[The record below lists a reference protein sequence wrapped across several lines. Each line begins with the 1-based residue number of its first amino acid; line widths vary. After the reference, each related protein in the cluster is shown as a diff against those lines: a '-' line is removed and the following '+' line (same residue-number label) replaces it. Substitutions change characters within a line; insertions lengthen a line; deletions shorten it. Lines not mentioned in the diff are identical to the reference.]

1 MQSPHPTSPK
11 GGEIEWAPAR
21 GPLTSMYNPRHEILY
36 LCSVSNRL
44 PHRAKRA
51 RSGNHGR
58 AAPPTGPRQR
68 SSPRVQRRRSPAFRD
83 SDALAP
89 SRLYLCRARRRR
101 DRQRRPRQRP
111 CHPHAVRRRCP
122 LRLGGLRPHFPQCFR
137 PALPQRRQSPAHWDP
152 AHPEEDRGLDIL
164 NGGTKEIRFVKEGVR
179 VSEFEL
185 QPGAV
190 VPLHD
195 HGGPHHVV
203 ALTDYELR
211 SDVKG
216 KGSRIITMKRGE
228 IQWAAGGYS
237 HILTNTSD
245 YPARFI
251 ALEFR

>member
-1 MQSPHPTSPK
+1 MQSPPAGLSQACTIPAMKHCIFFLFLTGFLTAQSAQ
-11 GGEIEWAPAR
+11 GVEITAEPHHQLVLANDQVRVFNVDVPPHSETLMHWHRHDYIYVVLGAAEIVNAVQGKDPVTLALSDGDAR
-21 GPLTSMYNPRHEILY
+21 F
-36 LCSVSNRL
+36 VSATFAHIFRNV
-44 PHRAKRA
+44 
-51 RSGNHGR
+51 SGQ
-58 AAPPTGPRQR
+58 P
-68 SSPRVQRRRSPAFRD
+68 FRNVTIELLQD
-83 SDALAP
+83 DKL
-89 SRLYLCRARRRR
+89 
-101 DRQRRPRQRP
+101 
-111 CHPHAVRRRCP
+111 
-122 LRLGGLRPHFPQCFR
+122 
-137 PALPQRRQSPAHWDP
+137 RQSPAHWDP

-195 HGGPHHVV
+195 HGGPHLVV

-245 YPARFI
+245 YPAKFI
-251 ALEFR
+251 TLEFR